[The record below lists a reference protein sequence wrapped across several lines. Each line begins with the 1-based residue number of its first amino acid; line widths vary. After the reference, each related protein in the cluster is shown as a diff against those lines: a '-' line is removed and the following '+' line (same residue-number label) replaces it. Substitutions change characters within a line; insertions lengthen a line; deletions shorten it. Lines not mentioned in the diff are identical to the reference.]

1 MKLLINYN
9 FGESYMKGH
18 VIVVIL
24 MVSLHYFFLEL
35 MIVKDFHS
43 YKTYDIV
50 RNLIDFQH

>member
-18 VIVVIL
+18 AIVVIL

-43 YKTYDIV
+43 YKTK
-50 RNLIDFQH
+50 LILETLIC

>member
-1 MKLLINYN
+1 
-9 FGESYMKGH
+9 MKGH
-18 VIVVIL
+18 EIVVIL

-50 RNLIDFQH
+50 RNLIDLNHKTPI